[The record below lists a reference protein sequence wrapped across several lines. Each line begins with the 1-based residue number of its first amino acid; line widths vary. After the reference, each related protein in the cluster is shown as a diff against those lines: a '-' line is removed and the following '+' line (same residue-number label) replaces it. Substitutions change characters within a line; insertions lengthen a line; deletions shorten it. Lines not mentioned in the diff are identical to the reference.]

1 MQRYFLE
8 EDYQPI
14 EVYQVAGEHYH
25 HIVHVMRMVPSA
37 KCYLVFNNNI
47 AILAEIIEITS
58 STVLFREL
66 EKEIMQKELPIAVTV
81 ACSYPKGDK
90 LEWIIQK
97 GTELGTHQFLGFPSE
112 NSIIKWEEKKRVA
125 KTKRLNKIALEAA
138 EQSHRQWLP
147 SVKLLKTGKELVALF
162 QNYDQVIV
170 AYEESAKQGDT
181 HSLVKSFTSLDKNKK
196 NKILAI
202 FGPEGGFSPKE
213 ITIFKQAGATLC
225 GLGPR
230 ILRAETAPLYFL
242 SALSYQQE
250 LLACNLVD

>member
-97 GTELGTHQFLGFPSE
+97 GTELGTHQFLGFSSE
-112 NSIIKWEEKKRVA
+112 NSIIKWEEKK
-125 KTKRLNKIALEAA
+125 E
-138 EQSHRQWLP
+138 
-147 SVKLLKTGKELVALF
+147 
-162 QNYDQVIV
+162 
-170 AYEESAKQGDT
+170 
-181 HSLVKSFTSLDKNKK
+181 
-196 NKILAI
+196 
-202 FGPEGGFSPKE
+202 
-213 ITIFKQAGATLC
+213 
-225 GLGPR
+225 
-230 ILRAETAPLYFL
+230 
-242 SALSYQQE
+242 
-250 LLACNLVD
+250 